1 MREEKTGTERRE
13 ERGRE
18 GGREGGKGST
28 TQHDPECLSSSVPT
42 FSNFTHTPPLAG
54 SVTASWVLATPGVR
68 PLEQVVVRWVEEA
81 SIEVGDDPLA
91 DSSLYP
97 LENIVIMN
105 YDVTNPDEV
114 LKSGHVFTL
123 TFEDLVAG
131 ETYSVAVT
139 GTSILGSKTTLFRI
153 QTGNNEKC

>member
-1 MREEKTGTERRE
+1 M
-13 ERGRE
+13 
-18 GGREGGKGST
+18 
-28 TQHDPECLSSSVPT
+28 PT
-42 FSNFTHTPPLAG
+42 FSNFTQTPPLAG

-114 LKSGHVFTL
+114 LESGHVFTL